1 MTTSIKGLSDNPEAI
16 ERIWLYRHILQ
27 QLLATEEI
35 HITSDGL
42 AGMANESSSIVR
54 RDLMMLQCMG
64 SLSKGYEIV
73 DIMEATSNLLDLGIP
88 QNAAIIGVGNLGRAI
103 MAFFCGNDP
112 NLKIIAGFDTQTFL
126 AGKKIHGCLCHHIKD
141 LAPVIRKEKVTV
153 AIMTAPDKVVQ
164 QISDDLCNAGV
175 KGILNFSHVKPVV
188 PDDVYVEDIS
198 FGAKL
203 EVVAFFARQNNKKS
217 K

>member
-1 MTTSIKGLSDNPEAI
+1 MTTNIKGLSDNPQAI
-16 ERIWLYRHILQ
+16 ERIWLYRHVLQ
-27 QLLATEEI
+27 QLIAAEETN
-35 HITSDGL
+35 ITSDAL
-42 AGMANESSSIVR
+42 AGLTNVSSSVVR

-64 SLSKGYEIV
+64 SLSKGYEIS
-73 DIMEATSNLLDLGIP
+73 DIMKATTNLLDLGIP

-112 NLKIIAGFDTQTFL
+112 NLKIVAGFDTQTFL

-141 LAPVIRKEKVTV
+141 LAPIIRQERVTV

-164 QISDDLCNAGV
+164 EITDNLCNSGV